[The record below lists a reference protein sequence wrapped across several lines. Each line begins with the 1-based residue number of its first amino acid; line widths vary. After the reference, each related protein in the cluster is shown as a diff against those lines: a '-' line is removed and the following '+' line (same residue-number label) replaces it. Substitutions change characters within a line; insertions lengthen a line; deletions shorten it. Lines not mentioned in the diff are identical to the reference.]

1 MKKGIIA
8 IMLAFASIPAF
19 AQRDNAKMTAEA
31 RAENQTKSLTESL
44 KLTEEQ
50 QKQVY
55 ALNLSRAQK
64 MDEMRNSQDADR
76 SKMRESMEAFNTELQ
91 KVLTPEQQEKYKAA
105 MEERRKNG
113 GMGRGPRN

>member
-1 MKKGIIA
+1 M
-8 IMLAFASIPAF
+8 MLAFVSISAF
-19 AQRDNAKMTAEA
+19 AQRDNVKMTAEA
-31 RAENQTKSLTESL
+31 RAENQTKTLTESL
-44 KLTEEQ
+44 KLTDEQ

-55 ALNLSRAQK
+55 ARNLSRAQK
-64 MDEMRNSQDADR
+64 MDEVRNSQDADR

-91 KVLTPEQQEKYKAA
+91 KVLTPEQQEKYKTA

>member
-1 MKKGIIA
+1 MA
-8 IMLAFASIPAF
+8 IMMAFASITVY
-19 AQRDNAKMTAEA
+19 AQRDNARQTAEA

-44 KLTEEQ
+44 SLTEEQ

-55 ALNLSRAQK
+55 TLNLDRAKK
-64 MDEMRNSQDADR
+64 MDEMRNAQDADR

-91 KVLTPEQQEKYKAA
+91 KVLTPEQKEKYKTVL
-105 MEERRKNG
+105 EERRKNG